1 MKTKKYFK
9 LPRDISQIRSI
20 KENLKIKENYR
31 KNALFIMPK
40 EKK

>member
-20 KENLKIKENYR
+20 KEKLKIKENYR
-31 KNALFIMPK
+31 KNAFNMPK